1 MKKDFAIGC
10 LLAVTMAT
18 GAFAATTVL
27 TAAPTESWT
36 VTNYYKQ
43 AVYDP
48 KESKIGD
55 IDDVLV
61 DKSGK
66 ITGFVIRVGGFLDA
80 GEKDVIVPFTAVKTA
95 KKNDKWLLTLDETKD
110 DLKGRTGL
118 QVRSSQHHLSP
129 GKQVDGYA
137 GEPARFEVHSP
148 GPSVS
153 VLRSLRHPVSRSI
166 LLTFLAQAAARRRAS
181 PARFLIARLRFRSVF
196 SIEAHSAS
204 IASARCSCLR
214 IPGMVIR
221 RSRRW

>member
-1 MKKDFAIGC
+1 MKKNLAIGC
-10 LLAVTMAT
+10 LLAATTAT

-66 ITGFVIRVGGFLDA
+66 ITGLVIGVGGFLGA

-95 KKNDKWLLTLDETKD
+95 KKNDKWWLTLDETKD
-110 DLKGRTGL
+110 DLKGA
-118 QVRSSQHHLSP
+118 P
-129 GKQVDGYA
+129 GFRYD
-137 GEPARFEVHSP
+137 
-148 GPSVS
+148 
-153 VLRSLRHPVSRSI
+153 
-166 LLTFLAQAAARRRAS
+166 RAS
-181 PARFLIARLRFRSVF
+181 TTWVP
-196 SIEAHSAS
+196 EKK
-204 IASARCSCLR
+204 
-214 IPGMVIR
+214 
-221 RSRRW
+221 